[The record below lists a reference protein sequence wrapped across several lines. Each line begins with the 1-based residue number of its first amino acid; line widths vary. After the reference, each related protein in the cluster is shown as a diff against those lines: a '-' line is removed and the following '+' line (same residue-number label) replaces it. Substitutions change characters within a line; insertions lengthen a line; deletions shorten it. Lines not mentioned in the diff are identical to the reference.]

1 MIHLQFV
8 VIHQHLKCL
17 FSFVHFH
24 DPKFRI
30 IRGAS
35 CSYMEIEKR
44 KQKRTRR
51 QSCSKVEMVDENRGY
66 GYADDLGRRNLL
78 ELLEGNMT
86 EMHMHGMCVHSYEQ

>member
-1 MIHLQFV
+1 MV
-8 VIHQHLKCL
+8 Y
-17 FSFVHFH
+17 SFTHFH

-35 CSYMEIEKR
+35 CSHIETDDR

-51 QSCSKVEMVDENRGY
+51 QNWSKFNMKNENR
-66 GYADDLGRRNLL
+66 GYADDLRRRNIL

-86 EMHMHGMCVHSYEQ
+86 EMRVHGMYVHSCG